1 MWMTAYIVAALSLA
15 VGVEGQAGQGAGGP
29 EKGREAPRAAERG
42 AAADDERVGERA
54 PQFARV
60 NSFELMPGQRV
71 FSLGER
77 FVFEG
82 SLVITIDGEALD
94 LGKDYLVDYTA
105 GTVLLRRAC
114 ASGASVVARF
124 EFLPFELS
132 EVYSNPLE
140 LEDERSAGRR
150 GGEAG
155 KGAFQSRGGPPQMT
169 SQKEGDLRSGG
180 ASISVGGSKR
190 LAFEFGSGR
199 DLTMSQS
206 LNLDIT
212 GRVGRDVEVKAVLS
226 DDNLPLLPEG
236 DTQTLEEL
244 DEVFVRV
251 TSPSVKATF
260 GDYTLTGPASEFG
273 SFSRRV
279 EGVEASATRGD
290 EAIRVATAAPR
301 GRFRSLEI
309 LGQEGKQG
317 AYYLGAPNGGAGT
330 VVPGSEKVWLDGEP
344 MRRGAAADYTIDY
357 ASGGITFTSARPI
370 TKDSRITVDYEYS
383 HEEYRR
389 SLYSV
394 MGRSAS
400 GPLKVVASYAVE
412 RDDKQEATGGD
423 LTEEE
428 LSMLE
433 DMGDL
438 SADGALPDTA
448 SAGESGFEAPRPPS
462 SHEVVD
468 LAVAYSPWTP
478 LSVESEVALSD
489 LDLNTFSA
497 HDDSDNKG
505 TAYSMKARLS
515 PRSLSVLGLDAGTLQ
530 MSASHRR
537 TGSSFASMGRTNP
550 ALDYYKW
557 NLSPEGVGGGERRS
571 ELALT
576 YNPVERIAVN
586 ADLGYIS
593 LDGGGGSRVLN
604 LSSSASGARGYLIR
618 WERAEADREGRD
630 NLTSRRDRSLGRL
643 RWAFGPL
650 SPVVEGE
657 KERRWDGP
665 GVGADYTRLGGELKG
680 GGRGLT
686 ASASMYV
693 RRDYVTSAGVRESES
708 AALTQSYGLAY
719 GNGSRLRLE
728 GRYGLRTLTVDSTG
742 ARVNTYVAHFDG
754 VGGALDGAL
763 GWRGAYEATS
773 TDEGPRTTIFVG
785 PGAGHYDSEGRYVGI
800 GDYELAEGSGGSDLS
815 SRVIF
820 NVSSDLDWGR
830 TQRDEPDG
838 TVGKLMSAVRWS
850 GLYRLDEHTRAAIA
864 APSSILRPGVY
875 MNPEDVIRG
884 TSVFRQDVEIMP
896 RAAVLTPRVRY
907 EVRRRLQSYGE
918 DEVSGSRLRTVSL
931 RLRTRALSR
940 ATVEAEQV
948 WGVSSS
954 HGPAT
959 AYSVGSDR
967 ETSETKASLIYRPEG
982 RTTLS
987 FRSSYLADRSSK
999 LGGGARWELEPS
1011 VRFSQ
1016 PGVVSVEAGCR
1027 WAKTN
1032 RTGAGSYDSL
1042 LGWLGDRV
1050 EYSLSGQVGL
1060 GGGLT
1065 LNGTVRATGV
1075 EWGDLS
1081 HYMKME
1087 MRALF

>member
-1 MWMTAYIVAALSLA
+1 MWITAYIIAVLSL
-15 VGVEGQAGQGAGGP
+15 GAGLGGP
-29 EKGREAPRAAERG
+29 GERPEPPQAAESGAVAGDEEVDGQTRG
-42 AAADDERVGERA
+42 FSRVR
-54 PQFARV
+54 
-60 NSFELMPGQRV
+60 SFELMPGQRV

-82 SLVITIDGEALD
+82 SLVITVDGGVLD
-94 LGKDYLVDYTA
+94 PGRDYLVDYTA
-105 GTVLLRRAC
+105 GTVLLRRPY
-114 ASGASVVARF
+114 ASGAAVVARF

-132 EVYSNPLE
+132 EVYSNPMKPG
-140 LEDERSAGRR
+140 DEPSAGEW
-150 GGEAG
+150 GGG
-155 KGAFQSRGGPPQMT
+155 DGTGARPSRDRPSQMMSQGGGAPP
-169 SQKEGDLRSGG
+169 SGG

-212 GRVGRDVEVKAVLS
+212 GRVGGDVEVKAVLS
-226 DDNLPLLPEG
+226 DENLPLLPEG

-251 TSPSVKATF
+251 TSPSVTATF

-273 SFSRRV
+273 SFSRSV
-279 EGVEASATRGD
+279 EGVEASAKRGD
-290 EAIRVATAAPR
+290 EAIRVATGAPR
-301 GRFRSLEI
+301 GRFRSVEF
-309 LGQEGKQG
+309 LGEEGKQG
-317 AYYLGAPNGGAGT
+317 AYYLGAPDGDAGT

-370 TKDSRITVDYEYS
+370 TKDSRITADYEYS
-383 HEEYRR
+383 YEDYRR

-394 MGRSAS
+394 VGRSVS

-428 LSMLE
+428 LSSLE

-438 SADGALPDTA
+438 SADGAVPDTA
-448 SAGESGFEAPRPPS
+448 SAGESGSEAPRPPS

-468 LAVAYSPWTP
+468 LAVAYSPWDP

-489 LDLNTFSA
+489 LDLNTFSG

-515 PRSLSVLGLDAGTLQ
+515 PRSISVLGLDAGTLQ

-550 ALDYYKW
+550 ALDYYRW
-557 NLSPEGVGGGERRS
+557 NLSPEGLDGGERRS
-571 ELALT
+571 EFALT
-576 YNPVERIAVN
+576 YNPVERIAVS

-604 LSSSASGARGYLIR
+604 LSSSASGARGYLVR
-618 WERAEADREGRD
+618 WERAEADREGQD
-630 NLTSRRDRSLGRL
+630 NFASRRDRSLGRL

-657 KERRWDGP
+657 TERRRDGP
-665 GVGADYTRLGGELKG
+665 GVGADYTRVGGELKG

-693 RRDYVTSAGVRESES
+693 RRDYVTSEGIRESES

-719 GNGSRLRLE
+719 RDGSKMGLE
-728 GRYGLRTLTVDSTG
+728 GRYGLRTLRVDSTG
-742 ARVNTYVAHFDG
+742 AKVNTYVAHFDG
-754 VGGALDGAL
+754 VGGVLDGAL

-785 PGAGHYDSEGRYVGI
+785 PGAGHYDSDGRYVGI
-800 GDYELAEGSGGSDLS
+800 GDYELADGSGGPDLS
-815 SRVIF
+815 SRVIV

-830 TQRDEPDG
+830 AQRGEYDG
-838 TVGKLMSAVRWS
+838 TVGKVMSAVRWS

-864 APSSILRPGVY
+864 APSSILRPGAY

-907 EVRRRLQSYGE
+907 EMRRRLQSYGE
-918 DEVSGSRLRTVSL
+918 DGVSGSTLRTVSL

-954 HGPAT
+954 RGPAT
-959 AYSVGSDR
+959 AYGVGSDR

-987 FRSSYLADRSSK
+987 FRSSYLADRSTK

-1016 PGVVSVEAGCR
+1016 PGLVSVEAGCR

-1065 LNGTVRATGV
+1065 LNGTVRASGV